1 MMEAIWK
8 RRNSDEGGF
17 TLVEMLVVIAIL
29 GILAAVAVFALGGTT
44 TTSKKAA
51 CNTDVQ
57 TVQAASDAYYA
68 AQTPPSYAANP
79 AALVT
84 AGYLRQAPSGG
95 WVIAINSTTGAV
107 TVTTPATGCAGVT

>member
-51 CNTDVQ
+51 CNTDIQ

-68 AQTPPSYAANP
+68 ANTTYAATP

-84 AGYLRQAPSGG
+84 AGYLRSAPS
-95 WVIAINSTTGAV
+95 NSSYTLSISAAGAV
-107 TVTTPATGCAGVT
+107 TSSPACSAIP

>member
-29 GILAAVAVFALGGTT
+29 GILAAVAVFALGGTAT
-44 TTSKKAA
+44 SSKKAA

-57 TVQAASDAYYA
+57 TVQAASDAYYSKNG
-68 AQTPPSYAANP
+68 SYTGTVAT
-79 AALVT
+79 LVT
-84 AGYLRQAPSGG
+84 DGELRSAPSSSSYTI
-95 WVIAINSTTGAV
+95 VVSSTTGAASVSVPAGGCSAV
-107 TVTTPATGCAGVT
+107 T